1 MKVTINQKGMERT
14 QRFHQWIFRSD
25 LQSVEAE
32 AAGVATV
39 LGPKGQTLGQALYSP
54 KSLIALRMMTWGQEK
69 ISAGLIAE
77 RIRSADGL
85 RRRWDPESTVYR
97 AVFAEADFLPSV
109 IVDRYGEVVVFQ
121 TLSAGMETYKE
132 DIIATLKDL
141 YRPRSLVERNDAA
154 IRSKEGLPLI
164 QQIVAGE
171 DLSEVEI
178 TIGARRLGLEPL
190 QGQKTGF
197 FLDQRFNA
205 IHAARYLR
213 GRILDAF
220 CYVGQF
226 AIQAAPRAESILCID
241 SSEDAVARVRKNA
254 ELNGLENI
262 ETKAANVFDAF
273 KELDEQKARF
283 DGVCVDPPAFVKN
296 RGDLKAALRG
306 YKEINL
312 RAMRLLNPGGILV
325 SSSCSQHLAAE
336 EFDAMLLAA
345 AKDTRRQVQV
355 LERLGQPPDH
365 PTLLAMPET
374 NYLKCAILRV
384 W

>member
-1 MKVTINQKGMERT
+1 
-14 QRFHQWIFRSD
+14 
-25 LQSVEAE
+25 
-32 AAGVATV
+32 
-39 LGPKGQTLGQALYSP
+39 
-54 KSLIALRMMTWGQEK
+54 
-69 ISAGLIAE
+69 
-77 RIRSADGL
+77 
-85 RRRWDPESTVYR
+85 
-97 AVFAEADFLPSV
+97 
-109 IVDRYGEVVVFQ
+109 
-121 TLSAGMETYKE
+121 METYKD

-154 IRSKEGLPLI
+154 IRSKEGLPLV
-164 QQIVAGE
+164 QQVVAGE
-171 DLSEVEI
+171 DLTEVEI
-178 TIGARRLGLEPL
+178 TIGARRLSLEPL

-226 AIQAAPRAESILCID
+226 AIQAAAHAEHILCID

-254 ELNGLENI
+254 ELNGMENI

-283 DGVCVDPPAFVKN
+283 DGVCVDPPAFVKS
-296 RGDLKAALRG
+296 RSDLKAALRG

-336 EFDAMLLAA
+336 EFDAMLQAA